1 MPTTDERVAYLEG
14 RFEEH
19 SGSVA
24 TVRSDV
30 AGVRNDVAA
39 LRSDVLDVHR
49 NVETLHQRLST
60 RMDGLDDKMSR
71 QFTWLVGIQI
81 AILIAVIGALMRVAT
96 S

>member
-1 MPTTDERVAYLEG
+1 VPTTDERVAYLEG

-30 AGVRNDVAA
+30 AAV
-39 LRSDVLDVHR
+39 RSDVLDLHR
-49 NVETLHQRLST
+49 HVDTLHQRLSA
-60 RMDGLDDKMSR
+60 RIDGLDDKMSR